1 MEERRTV
8 REEWVREEIF
18 ADALA
23 FVTSVN
29 HLVSTSLDAA
39 AARVEAQSK
48 R

>member
-1 MEERRTV
+1 M
-8 REEWVREEIF
+8 REEIF

-29 HLVSTSLDAA
+29 HLVSNSPDAA
-39 AARVEAQSK
+39 VARVEAQGK

>member
-1 MEERRTV
+1 MS
-8 REEWVREEIF
+8 EEIF

-29 HLVSTSLDAA
+29 HLVSNSPDVAI
-39 AARVEAQSK
+39 ARVEAQGK